1 MGHEAPGRLDLTYK
15 PPLLNLKQWLRF
27 CHTYHQQPH
36 CPEGLTD
43 EKRTLQL
50 AKESHPIATAQW
62 AAWLRWVAVYK
73 LTGDGRGS
81 FITEEG

>member
-1 MGHEAPGRLDLTYK
+1 MGHEAPGRLDLTHK
-15 PPLLNLKQWLRF
+15 PPLLNVVQWLRF
-27 CHTYHQQPH
+27 CHAYHQQPH
-36 CPEGLTD
+36 YPEGFTD

-50 AKESHPIATAQW
+50 VKESHPVAVAQW

-81 FITEEG
+81 FPTEEG

>member
-1 MGHEAPGRLDLTYK
+1 MDHEAPGHPDLTHK
-15 PPLLNLKQWLRF
+15 PPLLDLKQWLRF
-27 CHTYHQQPH
+27 CSAYHQQPW
-36 CPEGLTD
+36 CPEGFPG

-50 AKESHPIATAQW
+50 AKESHPVATAQW

-81 FITEEG
+81 FTTGEG

>member
-1 MGHEAPGRLDLTYK
+1 MGHEAPGRLDLTHE
-15 PPLLNLKQWLRF
+15 PPLLDLKQWLRF
-27 CHTYHQQPH
+27 CHAYYQQSH
-36 CPEGLTD
+36 CPEGFTG

-50 AKESHPIATAQW
+50 AKEAHPIATAQW

-81 FITEEG
+81 FTTEES

>member
-15 PPLLNLKQWLRF
+15 PPLIDLRQWQRF
-27 CHTYHQQPH
+27 CHAYHCQPH
-36 CPEGLTD
+36 CPEGFTD
-43 EKRTLQL
+43 EKRTLWL
-50 AKESHPIATAQW
+50 AKESHPIAIAQW

-81 FITEEG
+81 FTTEES

>member
-1 MGHEAPGRLDLTYK
+1 MGHEAPGCLDLTHK
-15 PPLLNLKQWLRF
+15 PPLLDLREWLRF
-27 CHTYHQQPH
+27 CHAYHQQPH
-36 CPEGLTD
+36 CPEGFPG

-50 AKESHPIATAQW
+50 AKEAHPIATAQW

-81 FITEEG
+81 FTTEEG